1 MERQN
6 TSNEVAIIAILHLKK
21 QTFCPG
27 LFDIGTSSSIMA
39 AKKIDVSFN
48 ENYAILRMKSG
59 ENRLNP
65 EFLREFNCALDE
77 IERYLSGL
85 VYVRSL
91 LDVHRKFY
99 VIKQSL
105 LNC

>member
-1 MERQN
+1 
-6 TSNEVAIIAILHLKK
+6 
-21 QTFCPG
+21 
-27 LFDIGTSSSIMA
+27 MA

-77 IERYLSGL
+77 IESYLSGL
-85 VYVRSL
+85 LNSIKVIHYKVAEVYSM
-91 LDVHRKFY
+91 FTGNFM
-99 VIKQSL
+99 S
-105 LNC
+105 